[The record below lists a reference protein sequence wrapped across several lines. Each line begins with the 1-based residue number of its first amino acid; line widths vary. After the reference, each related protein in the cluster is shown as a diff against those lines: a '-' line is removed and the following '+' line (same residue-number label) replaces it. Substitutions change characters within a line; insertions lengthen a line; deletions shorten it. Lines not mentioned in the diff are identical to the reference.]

1 MRRLLCGVLVAAASM
16 VFAPSAMAALGLQSF
31 EVSATNP
38 TTEPSQIG
46 FPDVQ
51 AGSHPDLT
59 TSFVLSPEVP
69 VAEGSLKDVRVELP
83 PGFVGNPEAT
93 PRCTCLLYTSSLFGL
108 TARGSTLI
116 VPRGETSPSRGV
128 GSGSPALSARNH
140 SPPFAPGA
148 KYRG

>member
-69 VAEGSLKDVRVELP
+69 VAEGSLKDVRVERSDAE
-83 PGFVGNPEAT
+83 VH
-93 PRCTCLLYTSSLFGL
+93 LL
-108 TARGSTLI
+108 
-116 VPRGETSPSRGV
+116 
-128 GSGSPALSARNH
+128 
-140 SPPFAPGA
+140 
-148 KYRG
+148 